1 MTKTAGFG
9 GWTRSLT
16 LAGVIAG
23 FIAAPAAAQDDKA
36 AQMQMHHL
44 HLMINH
50 SVEMAAEGAN
60 LMMLGQM
67 GMSKEAD
74 EKTIQHGKAM
84 IGHAK
89 TMLDEALSGDTMKNL
104 HGGDAA
110 KSPQMAFTHKLG
122 DTAKAYI
129 NELEAMK

>member
-9 GWTRSLT
+9 RWTRSLT
-16 LAGVIAG
+16 LAGLIAG
-23 FIAAPAAAQDDKA
+23 FISAPALAEDDKT
-36 AQMQMHHL
+36 AQMHMHHL

-67 GMSKEAD
+67 GMSKDSDA
-74 EKTIQHGKAM
+74 KTIQHGKAM
-84 IGHAK
+84 IGQAK
-89 TMLDEALSGDTMKNL
+89 SMLDEALAGDTMKGL

-110 KSPQMAFTHKLG
+110 KSAQMAYTHKLG
-122 DTAKAYI
+122 ESAKAYI